1 MTIEFRG
8 TNPDNTEHF
17 SAAQLRAARTASL
30 RAAYFE
36 REGRA
41 DPMEG
46 ADYVPEEPTV
56 RAAEMPSEF
65 ELSLTEASWNMAKK
79 LVADRRKARLD
90 SLAREDHDRVA
101 EAERRG
107 RELDAAISEIDAADA
122 KAAEARLSRIPGTT
136 SPEMFYRPKNL

>member
-1 MTIEFRG
+1 
-8 TNPDNTEHF
+8 
-17 SAAQLRAARTASL
+17 
-30 RAAYFE
+30 
-36 REGRA
+36 
-41 DPMEG
+41 MEG